1 MRLPSF
7 FHDIYSYNSIFY
19 MEEILSK
26 LVSLQ
31 KILPNHRFCNL
42 LSVYFM
48 EMTDYL
54 TPIITEDSLKE
65 IYEQIEE
72 FYSIVSLL
80 KEFENLL
87 PILKNNKKI
96 SSRKIKFYK
105 KIFQEQTVKLY
116 SLEYKNLT
124 YSLFFFKKEINQ
136 QIENIK
142 KEKCF
147 FYSFS
152 PSLSTIIE
160 I

>member
-7 FHDIYSYNSIFY
+7 FQDIYSFNSIFY
-19 MEEILSK
+19 IEQILSK
-26 LVSLQ
+26 LTFLK
-31 KILPNHRFCNL
+31 KILPNHRICDL
-42 LSVYFM
+42 LSAYFI

-72 FYSIVSLL
+72 FYSIVILL

-87 PILKNNKKI
+87 PVLKNNKKI

-105 KIFQEQTVKLY
+105 KNFQEQTIKLY
-116 SLEYKNLT
+116 SLEYKNMA
-124 YSLFFFKKEINQ
+124 YSLFFLKKEISQ
-136 QIENIK
+136 QIQYIK

-147 FYSFS
+147 FSSFS